1 MSWSLANL
9 GDLCE
14 INIGRTP
21 SRSRTDY
28 WGRGYPWLSIADMNQ
43 GRAIVKTKECITPL
57 AVKECNCR
65 EVQAETVLLSFKLS
79 IGKVGIAQQPLF
91 TNEAIAALP
100 IRDHNRLDSKFLAW
114 ALQSI
119 DLTQGLDRAAK
130 GLTLNK
136 AKLLNLRLPVPPVS
150 EQCRLAAIL
159 DQADTL
165 RAKRRE
171 TLAQLDSLK
180 QSIFMEMFG
189 DPATNPKRWEVNPLH
204 SFTLTVTNGMTR
216 RRSERD
222 EGTTIVLRLRDIRA
236 GWIDF
241 SDVNRIT
248 LEPNESKKYS
258 VSPGDLL
265 FIRVNGNPDY
275 VGRCAIFEGH
285 PEPVFFNDHIMRVK
299 VDYSRILSVFLAFL
313 LNGKYG
319 KSEIS
324 KHRKTSAGQHTINQ
338 DGLGKIQLPTPPVA
352 MQTEF
357 VRRLESI
364 ERQKATHSSSLAELD
379 ALFASLQ
386 HRAFRGE
393 L

>member
-1 MSWSLANL
+1 MRVVPIVPLSELMATKAGSVDPVKFRDEVFDLYSIPAFDKGQPEVAVGSSIGSTKQVVKP
-9 GDLCE
+9 GD
-14 INIGRTP
+14 
-21 SRSRTDY
+21 
-28 WGRGYPWLSIADMNQ
+28 
-43 GRAIVKTKECITPL
+43 
-57 AVKECNCR
+57 
-65 EVQAETVLLSFKLS
+65 VLLSKIVPHIRRSWVVGNDRGRRLIASGEWIVFRSDRVDTAYLRHVLVGNPFHTQFMQTVSGVGGSLLRARPAQVAKIS
-79 IGKVGIAQQPLF
+79 IPLP
-91 TNEAIAALP
+91 P
-100 IRDHNRLDSKFLAW
+100 I
-114 ALQSI
+114 
-119 DLTQGLDRAAK
+119 
-130 GLTLNK
+130 
-136 AKLLNLRLPVPPVS
+136 P
-150 EQCRLAAIL
+150 EQRRIAAIL
-159 DQADTL
+159 DQADAL

-171 TLAQLDSLK
+171 ALAQLDSLT

-189 DPATNPKRWEVNPLH
+189 DPATNPKGWEVNSLH
-204 SFTLTVTNGMTR
+204 NFILTVTNGMTR
-216 RRSERD
+216 RRSESD
-222 EGTTIVLRLRDIRA
+222 EGTAIVLRLRDIRA

-248 LEPNESKKYS
+248 LEPNEFKKYS

-275 VGRCAIFEGH
+275 VGRCAIFEGY

-319 KSEIS
+319 KNEIS

-364 ERQKATHSSSLAELD
+364 ERQKTTHNLSLAELD